1 MKKMMISLVIA
12 AVAMLSTAN
21 AQETVSEVVVPTKKD
36 AVVTNSFGSNWFL
49 GVNAGVNLYNGVF
62 MNGENVFEHV
72 SPALNVYVGKWHTP
86 GFGWR
91 IAYQGLNIQTYKDF
105 DHTMYMNFHFDAM
118 FNVRNLICGY
128 NEERVWNPILYVGVG
143 WAGRKAMNHEEGTGR
158 ITSAGD
164 IVGSISANYGFI
176 NSFSLSKHW
185 DLNVELAGVFLR
197 NGYSGIEGSNGHDML
212 FSANVGVAYKFNKV
226 GWDNAVDVPALLAI
240 HAAAIDELNSDLNNA
255 KAENDK
261 LKNDYRALKNDY
273 DKLNNSYNVLKNKPN
288 LIDIK
293 ESVFFAFGSSKIA
306 SKKEKMNIEAYAKAA
321 AEAGVNLRVVGYTD
335 IIGSVEY
342 NKGLAADR
350 ANAVAEVLKAA
361 GVKNVEVV
369 VVGESEE
376 YRAKMLNRRA
386 VIEIAK

>member
-1 MKKMMISLVIA
+1 MKKMMISLAIA
-12 AVAMLSTAN
+12 AVAMFSTAN

-62 MNGENVFEHV
+62 MNGESVFEHV

-118 FNVRNLICGY
+118 FNLRNLIYGY
-128 NEERVWNPILYVGVG
+128 DENRIWGIIPYVGVG
-143 WAGRKAMNHEEGTGR
+143 WAGRNEMNHEDSG
-158 ITSAGD
+158 IQ
-164 IVGSISANYGFI
+164 GSISANFGLI
-176 NSFSLSKHW
+176 NSISVSKHW
-185 DLNVELAGVFLR
+185 DVNIELAGVFLR
-197 NGYSGIEGSNGHDML
+197 NGFSGVSGSSGHDML

-226 GWDNAVDVPALLAI
+226 GWDNAVDVPALQAI
-240 HAAAIDELNSDLNNA
+240 YIAAIDELMSDLNDA
-255 KAENDK
+255 KAENNK

-273 DKLNNSYNVLKNKPN
+273 DKLSNNYIVLKSKPN
-288 LIDIK
+288 FLDVK

-306 SKKEKMNIEAYAKAA
+306 SKKEKLNIEAYAKAA

-335 IIGSVEY
+335 IIGSEEY

-369 VVGESEE
+369 VVGESDE

-386 VIEIAK
+386 VIEVAK